1 MGVISVTSANFDETV
16 IQSSK
21 PVLVDFWAT
30 WCGPCQML
38 SPIIESISEER
49 DDIVVAKL
57 NVDEEMEIAGRYGV
71 TGIPMVALFENGDV
85 SKTSLG
91 YQSKE
96 DLLQALGLV

>member
-49 DDIVVAKL
+49 DDIVVAKQ
-57 NVDEEMEIAGRYGV
+57 IGRASCRERV
-71 TGIPMVALFENGDV
+71 LR
-85 SKTSLG
+85 
-91 YQSKE
+91 
-96 DLLQALGLV
+96 LV

>member
-71 TGIPMVALFENGDV
+71 TGIPMVALFENEIGRAHV
-85 SKTSLG
+85 
-91 YQSKE
+91 
-96 DLLQALGLV
+96 